1 MDIPQLTL
9 AKVDKNPLCFGCG
22 KDNPFSLKMKF
33 YMEGDAAKAEF
44 LPTEFHQGWPD
55 YVHGGA
61 LMAAIDE
68 TIGWVVFQ
76 KRIYSV
82 TAKIEVRL
90 KSMAR
95 IGEPLTITSRIA
107 KQTRRTLEVE
117 VQMQRRDGSIVA
129 EASSVQYIVKT
140 P

>member
-1 MDIPQLTL
+1 MR
-9 AKVDKNPLCFGCG
+9 
-22 KDNPFSLKMKF
+22 F
-33 YMEGDAAKAEF
+33 YMDGEAAKAEF
-44 LPTEFHQGWPD
+44 VPTEFHQGWPD
-55 YVHGGA
+55 YVHGGV

-68 TIGWVVFQ
+68 AIGWVVFQ
-76 KRIYSV
+76 KKIYSV

-95 IGEPLTITSRIA
+95 VGEPLIVRAHIA

-117 VQMQRRDGSIVA
+117 VDMRRQDGSLVA

-140 P
+140 S

>member
-1 MDIPQLTL
+1 MEIPQLVL

-22 KDNPFSLKMKF
+22 KENPSSLKMRF
-33 YMEGDAAKAEF
+33 YMDGEAAKAEF
-44 LPTEFHQGWPD
+44 VPTEFHQGWPN
-55 YVHGGA
+55 YVHGGV

-68 TIGWVVFQ
+68 AIGWVVFQ
-76 KRIYSV
+76 KKIYSV

-95 IGEPLTITSRIA
+95 VGETLFLTARIV

-117 VQMQRRDGSIVA
+117 VQMRRQDGSVVA
-129 EASSVQYIVKT
+129 EGSSVQYIVKT
-140 P
+140 H